1 MGSSTV
7 LLEQNLLHS
16 ISLGELKAEDQLLK
30 RIEGYR
36 DTVTCLRPFT
46 AAKLGKCLTFG
57 NKMKNFRVISMA
69 G

>member
-1 MGSSTV
+1 MGSTTV
-7 LLEQNLLHS
+7 LLEQNLFHS
-16 ISLGELKAEDQLLK
+16 INLGELKAGDQLLK

-36 DTVTCLRPFT
+36 DTVTCFRPFT

-57 NKMKNFRVISMA
+57 NKVKNFRVITVA

>member
-1 MGSSTV
+1 MGSTTV

-30 RIEGYR
+30 RIGGYR
-36 DTVTCLRPFT
+36 DTVTCLRLFT

-57 NKMKNFRVISMA
+57 NKVKYFRVISVA

>member
-1 MGSSTV
+1 MGSTTV
-7 LLEQNLLHS
+7 LLEPNFLHS

-30 RIEGYR
+30 RIGGYR

-46 AAKLGKCLTFG
+46 ATKLGKSLTFG
-57 NKMKNFRVISMA
+57 NKVKNFRFISVA